1 MMASRRRHTRPTT
14 WRRIGAVSERRG
26 GIGDDRPNRVPEY
39 VNTGSCDRRFEPA
52 EMPGLW
58 QRPADRRA
66 VPVQPSRPYRPCLVM
81 RRLRYRVRHLDQACG
96 SVIRRRKVLPTGL
109 SRLRKFPRIAASMAS
124 RARANSCG
132 QVAKAVGTGNNH
144 DQRGVCIHYRGTV
157 HKEEP
162 HASNV

>member
-1 MMASRRRHTRPTT
+1 MIDQTACQSTSTRVLAT
-14 WRRIGAVSERRG
+14 E
-26 GIGDDRPNRVPEY
+26 D
-39 VNTGSCDRRFEPA
+39 
-52 EMPGLW
+52 L
-58 QRPADRRA
+58 
-66 VPVQPSRPYRPCLVM
+66 SRPKCP
-81 RRLRYRVRHLDQACG
+81 DCG
-96 SVIRRRKVLPTGL
+96 SVIRRRKVLPTRL